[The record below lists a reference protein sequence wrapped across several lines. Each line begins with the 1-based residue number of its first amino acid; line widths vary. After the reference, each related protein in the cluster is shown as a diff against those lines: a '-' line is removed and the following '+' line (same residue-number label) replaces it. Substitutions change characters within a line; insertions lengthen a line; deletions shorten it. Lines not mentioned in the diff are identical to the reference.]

1 MKTTKFSIL
10 ALAVL
15 AGGIFA
21 ASAAPATNVVRAYT
35 AAATFTNF
43 TVDVWSV
50 DGAPSTT
57 NALVSTAPS
66 LGFHPNLT
74 VATDGSGKITG
85 AGSLIVNSTNGTAFG
100 TPVSYFLVSVSG
112 KISSTVASAGTPSV
126 SAMTVK
132 GNGYTVDSN
141 GVPTAASIV
150 VTFNSNGAGDTTNSR
165 IPGLL
170 VGKIKGITPG
180 KASSHL
186 GFTNQ
191 GFVNASSDPSLNFS
205 AFVIQSVKG
214 NAGSIV
220 IFSDNYTGTGNITK
234 TNNYVINVN
243 GTGLGAGSSLTLKG
257 LEGFY
262 TNNAFGSFGTNN
274 EIVFSAPTNA
284 AITKGKIK
292 GQAVVSPAAQAQTVS
307 ATLITGY

>member
-10 ALAVL
+10 ALAVM
-15 AGGIFA
+15 AGGILA
-21 ASAAPATNVVRAYT
+21 ASAKVVPTVVNAYSVD
-35 AAATFTNF
+35 ATFTNA

-50 DGAPSTT
+50 DGAPATT
-57 NALVSTAPS
+57 NATGSVAAG

-85 AGSLIVNSTNGTAFG
+85 AGSLIVNSTNGTALG

-112 KISSTVASAGTPSV
+112 RISSTVASVGSPSV

-132 GNGYTVDSN
+132 GSGWTIDSN

-165 IPGLL
+165 IPGIL
-170 VGKIKGITPG
+170 VGNIKGITPG
-180 KASSHL
+180 KVGSHL

-191 GFVNASSDPSLNFS
+191 GYVSASSDLPLSLS
-205 AFVIQSVKG
+205 AYVIQSLKG
-214 NAGSIV
+214 NAGSVV
-220 IFSDNYTGTGNITK
+220 ILSDNYTGRGNITK
-234 TNNYVINVN
+234 TNNYVFNVN
-243 GTGLGAGSSLTLKG
+243 GTGLGAGSSLTVKG
-257 LEGFY
+257 LEGSY
-262 TNNAFGSFGTNN
+262 TNTAFEATN

-292 GQAVVSPAAQAQTVS
+292 GQAVISPAASTVS
-307 ATLITGY
+307 ATLVTGY